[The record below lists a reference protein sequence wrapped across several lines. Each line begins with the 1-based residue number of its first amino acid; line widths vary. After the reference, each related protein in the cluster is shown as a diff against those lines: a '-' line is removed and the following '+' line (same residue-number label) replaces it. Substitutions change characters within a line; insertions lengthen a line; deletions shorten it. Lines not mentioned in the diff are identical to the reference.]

1 MYESLIVMLSGIIVY
16 SVVYQFY
23 VKWFDRSV
31 VQSDPKRPTP
41 AHTYMDG
48 VEFFPSNKYVML
60 GWHWKSIAA
69 LGPVTGPA
77 LAIVWGWLPGF
88 LWILTGNSLLGWLHD
103 YNSMVSSVRNEGASL
118 GPLTYQLIG
127 TRARKVLVAFL
138 AFYSILIFSA
148 FLGALLPVVKGT
160 GAGGAAAMLSFIL
173 IAAIGVVSGY
183 SIFKAK
189 INVVAVTAV
198 SLVAVALSVYLS
210 QVVFGSAINSA
221 FVSAVPDAQLQED
234 ILLLSMLGFSFLGAV
249 LPLWSF
255 AMPINYLGF
264 YVAYFVI
271 AAIIGSSF
279 VAPQTFAQPL
289 FTNWFAP
296 VAIGATTAGSS
307 AITSISF
314 PLWPLLFVTIA
325 CGACSGWHGLIGSSL
340 SSKQLD
346 NEADA
351 HFVGGGGM
359 LLEGIL
365 GLTSVVAVGAPASKK
380 GGALSLYVS
389 GGAKYLSNLLIPS
402 AASNAIIA
410 LMVLILGLTLTQL
423 ALRFARLAI
432 SEMVGVSFLK
442 NIYVTSIIVSIITF
456 VLTSTRFSAPWGF
469 IWTLFGGSNQL
480 LAGVTLLVT
489 TLWLA
494 KIKRNTFL
502 TGIPAIF
509 MLGTTIVAL
518 GYTAYATLDIAVNT
532 STPLKIYGNAVA
544 GGIAVILTILGI
556 VLSYDGFQ
564 AYRRIR
570 VGGVSAP
577 SITPA
582 RVLAK
587 AAGSETPKPAFTGE
601 LAET

>member
-1 MYESLIVMLSGIIVY
+1 MLSGIIVY
-16 SVVYQFY
+16 GLVYQFY
-23 VKWFDRSV
+23 VKWFDRKII
-31 VQSDPKRPTP
+31 QSDPNRPTP
-41 AHTYMDG
+41 AHVYMDG

-69 LGPVTGPA
+69 LGPVTSPA

-88 LWILTGNSLLGWLHD
+88 LWILIGNSLLGWLHD

-148 FLGALLPVVKGT
+148 FLGALLPVVKRT
-160 GAGGAAAMLSFIL
+160 GAGGAAAMLSFVL
-173 IAAIGVVSGY
+173 IAVIGVASGFA
-183 SIFKAK
+183 IFRAK
-189 INVVAVTAV
+189 VNVVAVTGI
-198 SLVAVALSVYLS
+198 SLAMVALAVYLS

-234 ILLLSMLGFSFLGAV
+234 ILLITMLGFSFLGAV

-289 FTNWFAP
+289 FSGWFAP
-296 VAIGATTAGSS
+296 VTIGAGSG
-307 AITSISF
+307 AISTISF

-365 GLTSVVAVGAPASKK
+365 GLTSVVAAGIIANKT
-380 GGALSLYVS
+380 GIGALSLYVK
-389 GGAKYLSNLLIPS
+389 GGAIYLSNLLIPS
-402 AASNAIIA
+402 AASTAIMA

-432 SEMVGVSFLK
+432 SEMVGRRFLK
-442 NIYVTSIIVSIITF
+442 NIYMTSIIVSIITF

-494 KIKRNTFL
+494 KIRRTTLL
-502 TGIPAIF
+502 TGIAAIF

-518 GYTAYATLDIAVNT
+518 GYTAYATLDIAMTT
-532 STPLKIYGNAVA
+532 STPLKIYGNAIA
-544 GGIAVILTILGI
+544 GGIAIILTILGT
-556 VLSYDGFQ
+556 VLSYDGLR

-570 VGGVSAP
+570 VGAVSTP
-577 SITPA
+577 SMIPGPM
-582 RVLAK
+582 LAK
-587 AAGSETPKPAFTGE
+587 SIEAETPQPSLTNEFP
-601 LAET
+601 ET

>member
-16 SVVYQFY
+16 GVVYQFY
-23 VKWFDRSV
+23 VKWFDKNV
-31 VQSDPKRPTP
+31 IQTDPTRQTP
-41 AHTYMDG
+41 AHMFMDG
-48 VEFFPSNKYVML
+48 VEFFPSNRYVML

-88 LWILTGNSLLGWLHD
+88 LWILIGNSLLGWLHD

-148 FLGALLPVVKGT
+148 FLGALLPVVKGS
-160 GAGGAAAMLSFIL
+160 GAGGAAAMVSFLL
-173 IAAIGVVSGY
+173 IAVIGVASGY
-183 SIFKAK
+183 AIFRAK
-189 INVVAVTAV
+189 VNVVAVTGI
-198 SLVAVALSVYLS
+198 SLAMVALAVYLS

-234 ILLLSMLGFSFLGAV
+234 ILLITMLGFSFLGAV

-296 VAIGATTAGSS
+296 VAIGAGSGLIS
-307 AITSISF
+307 TISF

-346 NEADA
+346 TESDA

-359 LLEGIL
+359 LLEGVL
-365 GLTSVVAVGAPASKK
+365 GLTSVVAVAALTSKTGCAGSLGLYVC
-380 GGALSLYVS
+380 GGAQYLGTFGIGSLV
-389 GGAKYLSNLLIPS
+389 GKGIM
-402 AASNAIIA
+402 A
-410 LMVLILGLTLTQL
+410 LMVIILGLTLTQL

-432 SEMVGVSFLK
+432 SEMVKLPALK
-442 NIYVTSIIVSIITF
+442 NVYVTSIIVSIVTF
-456 VLTSTRFSAPWGF
+456 VLTSSRFGAPWGF

-480 LAGVTLLVT
+480 LAGVTLLVA
-489 TLWLA
+489 TLWLT
-494 KIKRNTFL
+494 KSRRRGIF
-502 TGIPAIF
+502 TGIPAIS
-509 MLGTTIVAL
+509 MLVTAIAELV
-518 GYTAYATLDIAVNT
+518 YT
-532 STPLKIYGNAVA
+532 
-544 GGIAVILTILGI
+544 
-556 VLSYDGFQ
+556 
-564 AYRRIR
+564 
-570 VGGVSAP
+570 
-577 SITPA
+577 
-582 RVLAK
+582 
-587 AAGSETPKPAFTGE
+587 
-601 LAET
+601 